1 MRAGPRAGDLGV
13 VVTFGD
19 VTEIMRLRTA
29 EATLQ
34 GEVAAEHAKLQ
45 AAYLRLE
52 DAADRARRTARRT
65 NLVRTV
71 AIVAIAAGLAAI
83 VVTNW
88 SGVVGVAALR
98 SAGGD
103 ATAAN
108 DATFTVTAGPVT
120 SRVAVVGIVDA
131 GSVVSVVGP
140 FDGLVREKH
149 FTYGGQTERGTPL
162 LTLDTSDIQVR
173 LRDAEAAEIKAQ
185 QHVAELY
192 DWNNGPDV
200 SRARRTLA
208 SADLETGS
216 LGSRLAQTKMLL
228 SKGIVAADEYNQMV
242 QQQRNQQLQTQAAR
256 QDLDATLARGSADNV
271 RIGEFELLNAQ
282 TKVQD
287 LRSDLAHATVPAPVS
302 GVVLQPPEAEG
313 GKRGEMIAVGSR
325 VTKGQT
331 MFTIGDLETF
341 LVRAKVDEID
351 INKIRIGQTAV
362 ITGDAFDEMSLN
374 GTVTAVAAQAAGEST
389 THSGMATFPVEI
401 TIPALTPEQRSRV
414 HVGMSAN
421 VSVVVY
427 DNPAAIVVPP
437 AVLRDEDGRRVVRV
451 RRDGHLQSVPVTLGI
466 STPDGIEIRRG
477 LAPGDVVELGG

>member
-1 MRAGPRAGDLGV
+1 MPRGPAPRGRPKGTDPKGTDPKGTDPKGTDTVKTVVAFSRHGDLRQLSVASTSYRVRAGPRAGDLGV

-208 SADLETGS
+208 SAALETGS

-242 QQQRNQQLQTQAAR
+242 QQQRNRAVADAGGAAGSRRDPGSR
-256 QDLDATLARGSADNV
+256 QRRQCTGSAN
-271 RIGEFELLNAQ
+271 
-282 TKVQD
+282 
-287 LRSDLAHATVPAPVS
+287 SS
-302 GVVLQPPEAEG
+302 C
-313 GKRGEMIAVGSR
+313 
-325 VTKGQT
+325 
-331 MFTIGDLETF
+331 
-341 LVRAKVDEID
+341 
-351 INKIRIGQTAV
+351 
-362 ITGDAFDEMSLN
+362 
-374 GTVTAVAAQAAGEST
+374 
-389 THSGMATFPVEI
+389 
-401 TIPALTPEQRSRV
+401 
-414 HVGMSAN
+414 
-421 VSVVVY
+421 
-427 DNPAAIVVPP
+427 
-437 AVLRDEDGRRVVRV
+437 
-451 RRDGHLQSVPVTLGI
+451 
-466 STPDGIEIRRG
+466 
-477 LAPGDVVELGG
+477 